1 MSQRFCLFFFEKRG
15 ELFEKN
21 KQKTRFVKHAYP
33 VFGGVNFGASKGT
46 NVVLLFAGV
55 KKRVGSVTFG
65 VYFSSQICKNIVSS
79 AYFCLLLQSGRQK
92 GHLEKNF

>member
-33 VFGGVNFGASKGT
+33 VLGGAVSKSRF
-46 NVVLLFAGV
+46 LLIFFEKFAAFF
-55 KKRVGSVTFG
+55 KK
-65 VYFSSQICKNIVSS
+65 K
-79 AYFCLLLQSGRQK
+79 
-92 GHLEKNF
+92 

>member
-33 VFGGVNFGASKGT
+33 VLGGAVSKSSF
-46 NVVLLFAGV
+46 LLIFFEKFAAFF
-55 KKRVGSVTFG
+55 KK
-65 VYFSSQICKNIVSS
+65 K
-79 AYFCLLLQSGRQK
+79 
-92 GHLEKNF
+92 

>member
-33 VFGGVNFGASKGT
+33 VPEKLAPGPPKGRLKPPYMR
-46 NVVLLFAGV
+46 NGKRFA
-55 KKRVGSVTFG
+55 
-65 VYFSSQICKNIVSS
+65 
-79 AYFCLLLQSGRQK
+79 
-92 GHLEKNF
+92 